1 MQIRNLILLLSME
14 NQKKDIG
21 DISTLPFQLQIHFT
35 RLDGAKCIRVI
46 SKTQEVT
53 DVREVAE
60 ENMNIG
66 VIGLHSVQQ
75 TAKIAE
81 DGDYT
86 KARLKTITHQK
97 LVKRAFKNKK
107 NKTSEE
113 EKQYQNWMTEAEK
126 MDKVIKKAQRQN
138 NEGYNSDEDDDVEVK
153 SMTTD
158 VDKMKEK
165 YDHKS
170 NRQKQRKQF
179 RTKDDQF
186 SNVMYQNQNPF
197 TSKFL

>member
-1 MQIRNLILLLSME
+1 
-14 NQKKDIG
+14 
-21 DISTLPFQLQIHFT
+21 
-35 RLDGAKCIRVI
+35 
-46 SKTQEVT
+46 
-53 DVREVAE
+53 
-60 ENMNIG
+60 
-66 VIGLHSVQQ
+66 
-75 TAKIAE
+75 
-81 DGDYT
+81 
-86 KARLKTITHQK
+86 
-97 LVKRAFKNKK
+97 
-107 NKTSEE
+107 
-113 EKQYQNWMTEAEK
+113 MTEAEK